1 MEQTGNHIEI
11 PDLAGVITK
20 QDVDQKGSNASYVN
34 WSKTLQLLR
43 KHAPG
48 WLLEVQENDGAE
60 SAGSFLF
67 PSSKGCS
74 VRVRY
79 RHVSGFATPWVM
91 QALMDFKNNDVSL
104 GQAGDVAI
112 NKAIMRGAC
121 KAACVHFGLAYE
133 LWAKD
138 PVEDAYD
145 PSDSDKAP
153 AKKPAAALAAVPDT
167 QEEAPATESA
177 PTKDSVIKELKKHP
191 AKAEISAAF
200 LKQCHPSY
208 KGTLMAS
215 HIKTDEHVLTLYELI
230 GGWPKKEV
238 A

>member
-1 MEQTGNHIEI
+1 MEHTGNHIEI

-20 QDVDQKGSNASYVN
+20 QDVDQKGSNAAYVN

-67 PSSKGCS
+67 PSAKGCS

-138 PVEDAYD
+138 PIEDAYD
-145 PSDSDKAP
+145 PTDTPAPISGNGKPVPVTQANGSAPSNSSRPTVDSVK
-153 AKKPAAALAAVPDT
+153 AALRQHPNKDGLVKMFMAHFYPSVT
-167 QEEAPATESA
+167 
-177 PTKDSVIKELKKHP
+177 TKM
-191 AKAEISAAF
+191 
-200 LKQCHPSY
+200 Q
-208 KGTLMAS
+208 GS
-215 HIKTDEHVLTLYELI
+215 HISSDEHVLFLHDLLTE
-230 GGWPKKEV
+230 PV
-238 A
+238 AA

>member
-1 MEQTGNHIEI
+1 MEHTGNHIEI

-20 QDVDQKGSNASYVN
+20 QDVDQKGSNATYVN

-67 PSSKGCS
+67 PSAKGCS

-138 PVEDAYD
+138 PIEDAYD
-145 PSDSDKAP
+145 PTDTPAP
-153 AKKPAAALAAVPDT
+153 ISGNGKPVPVT
-167 QEEAPATESA
+167 QANGSA
-177 PTKDSVIKELKKHP
+177 PSNNSRPTVDSVVKKLKSHSQKEGI
-191 AKAEISAAF
+191 AKMFMQEFYPSAEGAMKISYV
-200 LKQCHPSY
+200 S
-208 KGTLMAS
+208 
-215 HIKTDEHVLTLYELI
+215 TDEHVLFLHDLLTE
-230 GGWPKKEV
+230 PV
-238 A
+238 AA

>member
-1 MEQTGNHIEI
+1 MEHTGNHIEI

-20 QDVDQKGSNASYVN
+20 QDVDQKGSNATYVN

-67 PSSKGCS
+67 PSAKGCS

-138 PVEDAYD
+138 PIEDAYD
-145 PSDSDKAP
+145 PTDTPAP
-153 AKKPAAALAAVPDT
+153 ISGNGKPVPVT
-167 QEEAPATESA
+167 QANGSA
-177 PTKDSVIKELKKHP
+177 PSNSSRPTVDSVVKKLKSHSQKEGI
-191 AKAEISAAF
+191 AKMFMQEFYPSAEGAMKISYV
-200 LKQCHPSY
+200 S
-208 KGTLMAS
+208 
-215 HIKTDEHVLTLYELI
+215 TDEHVLFLHDLLTE
-230 GGWPKKEV
+230 PV
-238 A
+238 AA

>member
-1 MEQTGNHIEI
+1 MEHTGNHIEI

-20 QDVDQKGSNASYVN
+20 QDVDQKGPNATYVN

-67 PSSKGCS
+67 PSAKGCS

-138 PVEDAYD
+138 PIEDAYD
-145 PSDSDKAP
+145 PTDTPAPISGNGKPVPVTQANGSAPSNSSRPTVDSVK
-153 AKKPAAALAAVPDT
+153 AALRQHPNKDGLVKMFMAHFYPSVT
-167 QEEAPATESA
+167 
-177 PTKDSVIKELKKHP
+177 TKM
-191 AKAEISAAF
+191 
-200 LKQCHPSY
+200 Q
-208 KGTLMAS
+208 GS
-215 HIKTDEHVLTLYELI
+215 HISSDEHVLFLHDLLTE
-230 GGWPKKEV
+230 PV
-238 A
+238 AA

>member
-1 MEQTGNHIEI
+1 MEHTGNHIEI

-20 QDVDQKGSNASYVN
+20 QDVDQKGLNATYVN

-67 PSSKGCS
+67 PSAKGCS

-138 PVEDAYD
+138 PIEDAYD
-145 PSDSDKAP
+145 PTDTPAP
-153 AKKPAAALAAVPDT
+153 ISGNGKPVPVT
-167 QEEAPATESA
+167 QANGSA
-177 PTKDSVIKELKKHP
+177 PSNSSRPTVDSVVKKLKSHSQKEGI
-191 AKAEISAAF
+191 AKMFMQEFYPSVEGAMKISYV
-200 LKQCHPSY
+200 S
-208 KGTLMAS
+208 
-215 HIKTDEHVLTLYELI
+215 TDEHVLFLHDLLTE
-230 GGWPKKEV
+230 PV
-238 A
+238 AA